1 MPARR
6 ATATASDGSPITPE
20 GGKEK
25 QTFGCAFPGCGQD
38 RNSHSPLPP
47 VRAHPSVP
55 ISSSRTSEREASPIR
70 GGRKHPRN
78 SEGSSGEHPSSRPRL
93 SPASDDEDEDRYGS
107 RYSRN
112 GMGNGGVFGVTS
124 NYHNGNPVSTDS
136 LYSPHLLFQSASSGS
151 NYHNLHDSNHLED
164 ASVLLS
170 MAYPGG
176 VPASDNGQATI
187 GTLLDGDTNTTA
199 DAIAAVTT
207 SASNDNDNAS
217 ASGSNFNSGAVENPA
232 RPAAPGAVL
241 PESMGNFA
249 GTMNWLANG
258 VSGNQDADTW
268 SLTDPSR
275 PLSPFNISSLF
286 SPSAFGVANLPSPGA
301 LLSND
306 TTAMAIAAAA
316 SAAFGGTGTNDQSNN
331 NDAVQQA
338 NQVVSAI
345 LEQLAAN
352 ETPETKA
359 NPNPERPLLR
369 LASKEIQFRSGAEC
383 PTASRFYLPADRFA
397 GCYQIPHW
405 ALPPLR
411 TLSVMAA
418 RTYYSVLNHFPFV
431 HTPTFQLIDTA
442 ACLAFAICTAGGIRT
457 GLRKADLVTT
467 RTGTTP
473 VISAGGAWEGIVPD
487 FSIGVDPE
495 EEEDRRRLE
504 EWDAGQIVRHE
515 KTNMLVKSFSLAKGV
530 LMTEYNVALLQAL
543 ILYHAP
549 YFLSPNDS
557 ERRHANMFLGTIVN
571 ITRQIGFFQ
580 SDLEHAELTI
590 QVPSIV
596 PYTPSELERSW
607 KRWIQLE
614 CRRRTSFLVYHLDMV
629 SALESGIPC
638 ILSPSEIGALPL
650 PAPDSV
656 WKAETAAEWLQA
668 VQTYQPIS
676 LDEAMRRTFFL
687 PTTGAFDAIDK
698 NADTKRPNWLS
709 EYEYGAF
716 ARTAIIMTLVRGIV
730 DLGEGKRDHG
740 DWRDLTDLWIGTSYL
755 KPSNRCLSG
764 DGRDIG
770 HFSQEALRNRFALAL
785 QRWREGWDFDSQC
798 SGMSASNFLSP
809 FGGASSGTSPGSAS
823 NASTQG
829 KTKLV
834 YCEEAMPFYFLA
846 HSLLSMLIASSA
858 TDPGHNAFANLKYN
872 DLLEASRTL
881 ARAGDG
887 IPVAPQAMF

>member
-1 MPARR
+1 M
-6 ATATASDGSPITPE
+6 
-20 GGKEK
+20 
-25 QTFGCAFPGCGQD
+25 
-38 RNSHSPLPP
+38 
-47 VRAHPSVP
+47 RAHPSVP

-70 GGRKHPRN
+70 GGRKHARN
-78 SEGSSGEHPSSRPRL
+78 SEGSSSEHPSSRPRL
-93 SPASDDEDEDRYGS
+93 SPTSDDEDEDRYGS

-124 NYHNGNPVSTDS
+124 NYHNGNPVTSDP
-136 LYSPHLLFQSASSGS
+136 LYSGHMLFQNASSGS
-151 NYHNLHDSNHLED
+151 NYHNLHHDSDHLED

-176 VPASDNGQATI
+176 VPAADNGQATI

-207 SASNDNDNAS
+207 SVSNDNDNAS

-258 VSGNQDADTW
+258 VSGNQDTDTW
-268 SLTDPSR
+268 GLADPSR

-286 SPSAFGVANLPSPGA
+286 SPSAFGVASLPSPGA

-306 TTAMAIAAAA
+306 TTALAIAAAA
-316 SAAFGGTGTNDQSNN
+316 SAAFHTVPTGNDQSGNN
-331 NDAVQQA
+331 SNDAVQQA

-383 PTASRFYLPADRFA
+383 PTASRFFLPADRFA

-457 GLRKADLVTT
+457 GLRKNNSLTA
-467 RTGTTP
+467 RPGTTP

-487 FSIGVDPE
+487 FNIGVDPE
-495 EEEDRRRLE
+495 ADEDRRRLE

-543 ILYHAP
+543 VLYHAP

-596 PYTPSELERSW
+596 PYTPTELERSW

-614 CRRRTSFLVYHLDMV
+614 CRRRTAYLVYHLDMV

-638 ILSPSEIGALPL
+638 ILTPSEVSALPL

-687 PTTGAFDAIDK
+687 PTSGAFDAIDK

-740 DWRDLTDLWIGTSYL
+740 DWRDLTDLWIGASYL

-770 HFSQEALRNRFALAL
+770 TFSQEALRNRFALAL
-785 QRWREGWDFDSQC
+785 QRWKEGWDFDTQC
-798 SGMSASNFLSP
+798 SGVATPSLLNA
-809 FGGASSGTSPGSAS
+809 FGGAPSDGSPGSAS
-823 NASTQG
+823 NASSQG

-834 YCEEAMPFYFLA
+834 YCEGKWNGSMAGPF
-846 HSLLSMLIASSA
+846 
-858 TDPGHNAFANLKYN
+858 
-872 DLLEASRTL
+872 
-881 ARAGDG
+881 
-887 IPVAPQAMF
+887 